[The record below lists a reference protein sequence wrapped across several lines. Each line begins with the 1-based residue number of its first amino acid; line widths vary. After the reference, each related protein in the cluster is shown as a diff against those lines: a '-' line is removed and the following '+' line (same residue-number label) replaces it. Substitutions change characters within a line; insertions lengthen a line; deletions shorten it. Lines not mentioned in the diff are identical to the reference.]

1 MSKTYTHICK
11 RTCSRSVTITF
22 NENNIIEDVKFLGGC
37 HGNTQGVAKLCIGRS
52 LQEIHDILRGI
63 DCNGRG
69 TSCPNELALGIEEI
83 LNSL

>member
-22 NENNIIEDVKFLGGC
+22 NENNIIEEVKFLGGC
-37 HGNTQGVAKLCIGRS
+37 HGNTQGVAKLCIGRH
-52 LQEIHDILRGI
+52 LQEVHDILRGI

>member
-22 NENNIIEDVKFLGGC
+22 NENNIIEEVKFLGGC
-37 HGNTQGVAKLCIGRS
+37 HGNTQGVAKLCIGRP
-52 LQEIHDILRGI
+52 LQEVHDILRGI